1 LGDPDVLNFSI
12 YDFVDQFDG
21 YGGSAECHR
30 HAVTLE
36 LVQRSSSSSDS
47 RGTWR
52 RMVSWDVLGRLLTLM
67 WLMFK
72 ALMVK
77 VDSRKVVRRQQL

>member
-1 LGDPDVLNFSI
+1 MILLINLMDN
-12 YDFVDQFDG
+12 
-21 YGGSAECHR
+21 GGSAECHR
-30 HAVTLE
+30 HA
-36 LVQRSSSSSDS
+36 VQRSSSSSDS

-52 RMVSWDVLGRLLTLM
+52 RMVSWDVLGRLLTLR

-77 VDSRKVVRRQQL
+77 VDSRNA